1 MEQGGCLGV
10 AIIDPDATARS
21 RLKAL
26 LSRAV
31 MPQTSVVL
39 ECSTADAF
47 AREGAFVRPDAVF
60 VEMTIQ
66 DSWRRVAQDSPALL
80 RPELVFVAASP
91 DHASVAFDL
100 EAVDFLTKPYSEDRV
115 LQTVRRLWRYRRSAT
130 VQQASDVL
138 TERQIQIIELVGL
151 GLSNKDIARALGLSP
166 FTVRNHMSLLFRA
179 FQISHRSEL
188 AAVAHHQGLCLPQ
201 PESASRP
208 SGVCA
213 TISQTPPPIPLR
225 RQHARD
231 LSPVAVSQ
239 VH

>member
-39 ECSTADAF
+39 ECSTAEAF
-47 AREGAFVRPDAVF
+47 ARKGAFVRPDAVF

-66 DSWRRVAQDSPALL
+66 DGWRRVEQDNPALL

-91 DHASVAFDL
+91 EHASMAFDL

-130 VQQASDVL
+130 VQQASDAL

-151 GLSNKDIARALGLSP
+151 GLSNKDIARALGLSH

-179 FQISHRSEL
+179 FQISHRAEL
-188 AAVAHHQGLCLPQ
+188 AAVARHQGICQLDPGSITRQ
-201 PESASRP
+201 G
-208 SGVCA
+208 GVCA
-213 TISQTPPPIPLR
+213 PISQTPPPIPPR
-225 RQHARD
+225 RQNARGV
-231 LSPVAVSQ
+231 SPVAVSQ

>member
-39 ECSTADAF
+39 ECSTAEAF
-47 AREGAFVRPDAVF
+47 ARKGAFVRPDAVF

-66 DSWRRVAQDSPALL
+66 DGWRRVAQDNPALL

-91 DHASVAFDL
+91 EHASMAFDL
-100 EAVDFLTKPYSEDRV
+100 EAVDFLTKPYSEDR
-115 LQTVRRLWRYRRSAT
+115 LSQTVRRLWRYRRSAS
-130 VQQASDVL
+130 VQKASDAL

-151 GLSNKDIARALGLSP
+151 GLSNKDIARALGLSH

-179 FQISHRSEL
+179 FQISHREEL
-188 AAVAHHQGLCLPQ
+188 AAVAHHQRICQPQAGLAAGQ
-201 PESASRP
+201 G
-208 SGVCA
+208 GVCA
-213 TISQTPPPIPLR
+213 PSSQTLPPTSLQR
-225 RQHARD
+225 RHARD
-231 LSPVAVSQ
+231 LSPGVVGR

>member
-10 AIIDPDATARS
+10 AIIDPDATAQS

-39 ECSTADAF
+39 ECSTAEAF
-47 AREGAFVRPDAVF
+47 ARKGAFVRPDAVF

-66 DSWRRVAQDSPALL
+66 DGWRRVAQDSPALL
-80 RPELVFVAASP
+80 QPELVFVAASP
-91 DHASVAFDL
+91 EHASMAFDL

-130 VQQASDVL
+130 VQQASDAL

-188 AAVAHHQGLCLPQ
+188 AAVAHHQG
-201 PESASRP
+201 
-208 SGVCA
+208 
-213 TISQTPPPIPLR
+213 ISQPRPGLAAGQGGVYAPSSQTLQPISLQR
-225 RQHARD
+225 RHARD
-231 LSPVAVSQ
+231 LSPGVVSQ
-239 VH
+239 VN

>member
-1 MEQGGCLGV
+1 MEQGGSLGV

-21 RLKAL
+21 RLKSL

-39 ECSTADAF
+39 ECSTVDAF

-66 DSWRRVAQDSPALL
+66 DGWRRVAQDGPALL

-91 DHASVAFDL
+91 EHASMAFDL
-100 EAVDFLTKPYSEDRV
+100 EAVDFLTKPYSEDRL

-130 VQQASDVL
+130 VQQASDAL

-151 GLSNKDIARALGLSP
+151 GLSNKDIARALGLSH

-179 FQISHRSEL
+179 FQISHRAEL
-188 AAVAHHQGLCLPQ
+188 AAVAHHQGISQPQ
-201 PESASRP
+201 TGLASRQ
-208 SGVCA
+208 GGICA
-213 TISQTPPPIPLR
+213 PLSQTPPPAPPR

-231 LSPVAVSQ
+231 LSPGAVGQ